1 MTISPT
7 KFAHV
12 VLQTN
17 RTAEMRDFYVQL
29 LGARVQAEFG
39 PMCLLTYDDEHHR
52 VALLNAQDYEER
64 PPNTVGMHHM
74 AFTYGSLE
82 VLLGNYRR
90 LKAAGMDPWWC
101 VNHGPTVSLYYRD
114 PDGNNVELQ
123 VDVFDDN
130 DDVNAFLA
138 TLTTRAQ
145 PLGIDFDPDA
155 MLARLESGVPAQ
167 QLMAIDG

>member
-1 MTISPT
+1 MTVSPR
-7 KFAHV
+7 KLAHV

-17 RTAEMRDFYVQL
+17 RTAEMRDFYVGL

-52 VALLNAQDYEER
+52 VALIKVREYEER
-64 PPNTVGMHHM
+64 SPNATGMHHM
-74 AFTYGSLE
+74 AFTYDSLE
-82 VLLGNYRR
+82 VLLANYRQ
-90 LKAAGMDPWWC
+90 LKSAGVAPWWC
-101 VNHGPTVSLYYRD
+101 VNHGPTISLYYRD

-123 VDVFDDN
+123 VDVFDD
-130 DDVNAFLA
+130 DEDVNAFLA
-138 TLTTRAQ
+138 TLTTRNS

-155 MLARLESGVPAQ
+155 MLAQLEAGVPAA